1 MAWVKVSRFTKH
13 FNMEIPSSMIYS
25 KPETSRA
32 RRKFAWLALFLI
44 VIAALAIVLTPAM
57 LIVPFKAQTPRA
69 VAISY
74 SLKSWSPLATVLAL
88 IVSLALAVWLWR
100 GKRSWWRR
108 SLLVLSFVPLVAAAW
123 FARQN
128 HFEWMFNPLTET
140 AYAKADQIKTVDDKD
155 MVLAVAINGEA
166 VAYPVRE
173 MAYHH
178 VVHDTVGGVPIVAT
192 Y

>member
-1 MAWVKVSRFTKH
+1 MKQ
-13 FNMEIPSSMIYS
+13 
-25 KPETSRA
+25 TSPALNFKAQPARA
-32 RRKFAWLALFLI
+32 KRKFAWLAVFLL
-44 VIAALAIVLTPAM
+44 VIAALAIVLTPAT
-57 LIVPFKAQTPRA
+57 LIVPFRAQTPRA

-74 SLKSWSPLATVLAL
+74 LLKSWSPVATVLAL

-108 SLLVLSFVPLVAAAW
+108 SLLVLSFVPLIAAAW

-128 HFEWMFNPLTET
+128 HFEWMFNPLKET
-140 AYAKADQIKTVDDKD
+140 AYAKADQAKTVDDRD